1 MFHIT
6 FWKSPDPSVIISPLP
21 PPSSPSSSLHLR
33 PSLLLLFHP
42 FILLRPPCIPPC
54 THTEWFLLSA
64 SSAETMF
71 ETWYCLSGSIRLSA
85 VRGPSAPH
93 QAPTLHISCQTLTS
107 PTWESSPPLLFVS
120 TFLYLVL
127 SIFYPPSFL
136 LPLSS
141 FHFPRLLNLFGVII
155 APLAKCDTTSI
166 FPL

>member
-6 FWKSPDPSVIISPLP
+6 FWKSPDPSVIISPLPP

-107 PTWESSPPLLFVS
+107 PTWESSPPSSLC
-120 TFLYLVL
+120 LYLSLPRPVYFL
-127 SIFYPPSFL
+127 PSFIPPASL
-136 LPLSS
+136 QLSLSS
-141 FHFPRLLNLFGVII
+141 SPEPVWCHHRTV
-155 APLAKCDTTSI
+155 S
-166 FPL
+166 

>member
-6 FWKSPDPSVIISPLP
+6 FWKSPDPPVIISPLP

-93 QAPTLHISCQTLTS
+93 QAPTLHISFQTLTS
-107 PTWESSPPLLFVS
+107 PTWESSPPSSLC
-120 TFLYLVL
+120 LYLSLPRPVYFL
-127 SIFYPPSFL
+127 PSFIPPASL
-136 LPLSS
+136 QLSLSS
-141 FHFPRLLNLFGVII
+141 SPEPVRCHHRTV
-155 APLAKCDTTSI
+155 S
-166 FPL
+166 

>member
-6 FWKSPDPSVIISPLP
+6 FWKSPDPSVIISPLPP

-107 PTWESSPPLLFVS
+107 PTWESSPPSSLC
-120 TFLYLVL
+120 LYLSLPRPVYFLRSFIPPASLQL
-127 SIFYPPSFL
+127 S
-136 LPLSS
+136 LSS
-141 FHFPRLLNLFGVII
+141 SPEPVRCHHRTV
-155 APLAKCDTTSI
+155 S
-166 FPL
+166 

>member
-6 FWKSPDPSVIISPLP
+6 FWKSPDPPVIISPLP

-107 PTWESSPPLLFVS
+107 PTWESSPPSSLC
-120 TFLYLVL
+120 LYLSLPRPVYFL
-127 SIFYPPSFL
+127 PSFIPPASL
-136 LPLSS
+136 QLSLSS
-141 FHFPRLLNLFGVII
+141 SPEPVRCHHRTV
-155 APLAKCDTTSI
+155 S
-166 FPL
+166 

>member
-6 FWKSPDPSVIISPLP
+6 FWKSPDPSVIISPLPP

-107 PTWESSPPLLFVS
+107 PTWESSPPSSLC
-120 TFLYLVL
+120 LYLSLPRPVYFL
-127 SIFYPPSFL
+127 PSFIPPASL
-136 LPLSS
+136 QLSLSS
-141 FHFPRLLNLFGVII
+141 SPEPVRCHHRTV
-155 APLAKCDTTSI
+155 S
-166 FPL
+166 

>member
-6 FWKSPDPSVIISPLP
+6 FWKSPDPPVIISPLP

-107 PTWESSPPLLFVS
+107 PTWESSPPSSLC
-120 TFLYLVL
+120 LYLSLPRPVYFL
-127 SIFYPPSFL
+127 PSFIPAASL
-136 LPLSS
+136 QLSLSS
-141 FHFPRLLNLFGVII
+141 SPEPVRCHHRTV
-155 APLAKCDTTSI
+155 S
-166 FPL
+166 